1 MLLVEQA
8 QPDGIAAGIG
18 SGPRSARERSAQQRR
33 PPCARAPCPLHLCR
47 TIPSASAHQ
56 RASRSSPRR
65 APGPS
70 SPLPA
75 ACRGPGCCSCGGRS
89 CDDQELGLLVVVGWA
104 DATENGRAGCAPIWA
119 SSPTC
124 VPQRQPKNSASRVAR
139 CPPRAPLDQQSSNG
153 VAIAPGGR
161 ALCTAA
167 SARYLAGTA
176 RPPSSICTTRGGSI
190 TLYSTRYAAE
200 LHRSGTGVS
209 TGQIPKKN
217 PAMRLEN
224 SAMRRQRVN
233 CANRGYY
240 CCAGSTGARVPAG

>member
-8 QPDGIAAGIG
+8 QPDGIAVGIG
-18 SGPRSARERSAQQRR
+18 SGPRSARERRSQRRR
-33 PPCARAPCPLHLCR
+33 PPCARAPCPLRLCR
-47 TIPSASAHQ
+47 TIPSASTHR

-75 ACRGPGCCSCGGRS
+75 ACRGPGSCGGRS

-104 DATENGRAGCAPIWA
+104 DATENERAGCAPIWA

-167 SARYLAGTA
+167 SARYLGGTA

-200 LHRSGTGVS
+200 LASEG
-209 TGQIPKKN
+209 
-217 PAMRLEN
+217 
-224 SAMRRQRVN
+224 
-233 CANRGYY
+233 
-240 CCAGSTGARVPAG
+240 AGELNTSDPAGLDLACIGRAWAAVCGVQ